1 MKPNLMFSITYNLF
15 FLGYDIS
22 EQPTQAKDLCSGCCK
37 KENEKST
44 SSINVS
50 QTHGISK
57 KQKPSIKKMKKKE
70 KRKKQEKKKIKENE
84 KENKSLEIKPQN
96 KKKSIHGWK

>member
-1 MKPNLMFSITYNLF
+1 
-15 FLGYDIS
+15 
-22 EQPTQAKDLCSGCCK
+22 
-37 KENEKST
+37 
-44 SSINVS
+44 
-50 QTHGISK
+50 
-57 KQKPSIKKMKKKE
+57 MKKKE